1 MKNKKYFPFFLLI
14 IIISFAFMPF
24 LKSVNADQLQNAQD
38 DKARLEAELASL
50 EKEIAAKQKQ
60 LEAQKGQSTS
70 ISRDIAILTSQIEK
84 SKLDIKSKNLTIKK
98 LGGEINQKNKTIQS
112 LSIKI
117 ENEKESLAQMIRKER
132 EIGELPL
139 LALILSKESIS
150 DVYGDIDSFSSIK
163 KGIQDS
169 VDEIRGIKRNTEVE
183 KKTLEQK
190 KNAETDAKMEIE
202 NSKKKVELS
211 EAEKKKLLEASKKT
225 EAEYQK
231 ILSEKAKRRNEILTA
246 LFNLRDT
253 AAIPFSKA
261 LEYANL
267 ASKKTGIRP
276 AFLLAILTQESN
288 LGANVGSC
296 YLSNPTTGAGV
307 GAKSGKAF
315 PNVMKPT
322 RDVQPFLTITSE
334 LGRDPYK
341 TLVSCPIAGVGGYGG
356 AMGPSQFIP
365 STWQIIRGRVATA
378 LGTKTADPWNPRDAF
393 MASAIYLT
401 DLGAGVQTYTAERNA
416 ACRYYSGSICPS
428 SGKDKKDNT
437 YTELYQGKYYSKREY
452 SIISYGNGVLSKAT
466 NIQTNM
472 IDPLQD

>member
-307 GAKSGKAF
+307 GAKSGKVF

-341 TLVSCPIAGVGGYGG
+341 TLISCPYGNVGYGG

-365 STWQIIRGRVATA
+365 STWQIIRGRVATS
-378 LGTKTADPWNPRDAF
+378 LGIKTADPWNPRDAF

-401 DLGAGVQTYTAERNA
+401 DLGAGTQTYTSERNA
-416 ACRYYSGSICPS
+416 ACKYYSGRSC
-428 SGKDKKDNT
+428 DNKT
-437 YTELYQGKYYSKREY
+437 PANSF
-452 SIISYGNGVLSKAT
+452 YGDSVLSKAT